1 MLECKTPNRD
11 LHQQQ
16 TIWPFGVNHA
26 LYLYRKQYCSCA
38 IKLSTSVPSTVSVQ
52 EITDSQAEQLR
63 AQTHNFDVA
72 SRTIIAVDANVA
84 TQKAQELANGQERE
98 FLNSTDW
105 KILRH
110 IRQKALNITTSLSD
124 AEYLQLE
131 QQRQA
136 AAARII

>member
-1 MLECKTPNRD
+1 MHYICIENNT
-11 LHQQQ
+11 
-16 TIWPFGVNHA
+16 VVA
-26 LYLYRKQYCSCA
+26 LLNYPP
-38 IKLSTSVPSTVSVQ
+38 SVPSTVSVQ
-52 EITDSQAEQLR
+52 EITDAQAEQLR
-63 AQTHNFDVA
+63 TQTHNFDVA
-72 SRTIIAVDANVA
+72 SRTIIAVAADVA
-84 TQKAQELANGQERE
+84 IQQAQELANGQERE

-110 IRQKALNITTSLSD
+110 IRQKALNITPSLTD

>member
-1 MLECKTPNRD
+1 MHYVCIENNLVVSVLSYQPN
-11 LHQQQ
+11 
-16 TIWPFGVNHA
+16 
-26 LYLYRKQYCSCA
+26 
-38 IKLSTSVPSTVSVQ
+38 VPSSVAVV

-72 SRTIIAVDANVA
+72 SRTIVAVAADVA
-84 TQKAQELANGQERE
+84 VQQAQELANGLERE

-110 IRQKALNITTSLSD
+110 IRQKALNITTSLTD

-131 QQRQA
+131 QQRQD